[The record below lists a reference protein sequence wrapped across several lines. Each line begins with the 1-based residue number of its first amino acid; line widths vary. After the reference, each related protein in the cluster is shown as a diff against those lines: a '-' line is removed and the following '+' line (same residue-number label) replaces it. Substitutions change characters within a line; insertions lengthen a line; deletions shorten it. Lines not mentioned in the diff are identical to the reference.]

1 MLVLLGVVTSIHRP
15 NFQTFFSSSLSFDQE
30 TSTKEKHYGSI
41 IILVRACSMSL
52 VQHVSA
58 VEGVDRD
65 VDFDIDTVSFHQ
77 LGRRNSRASLA
88 LSYDPT
94 PFNDMKDEER
104 LPPIGAYEVP
114 RNKRIGMIC
123 SNRWRVTGS
132 CATDT

>member
-1 MLVLLGVVTSIHRP
+1 
-15 NFQTFFSSSLSFDQE
+15 
-30 TSTKEKHYGSI
+30 
-41 IILVRACSMSL
+41 MSL

-65 VDFDIDTVSFHQ
+65 VDFDIDTVSFHP

-94 PFNDMKDEER
+94 PFNDAKDEER

-114 RNKRIGMIC
+114 RNKRIGTSC
-123 SNRWRVTGS
+123 PNRWRVTGS
-132 CATDT
+132 CATNT

>member
-1 MLVLLGVVTSIHRP
+1 
-15 NFQTFFSSSLSFDQE
+15 
-30 TSTKEKHYGSI
+30 
-41 IILVRACSMSL
+41 MSL

-65 VDFDIDTVSFHQ
+65 VDFDIDTISFHQ

-94 PFNDMKDEER
+94 PFNDAKPEER

-114 RNKRIGMIC
+114 RNKRIGMSLSQQMASDRILC
-123 SNRWRVTGS
+123 Y
-132 CATDT
+132 

>member
-1 MLVLLGVVTSIHRP
+1 
-15 NFQTFFSSSLSFDQE
+15 
-30 TSTKEKHYGSI
+30 
-41 IILVRACSMSL
+41 MSL

-65 VDFDIDTVSFHQ
+65 VDFDIDTVSFHP

-94 PFNDMKDEER
+94 PFNDAKDEER

-114 RNKRIGMIC
+114 RNKRIGMFC
-123 SNRWRVTGS
+123 SNGWQPDES
-132 CATDT
+132 CTTDT